1 MKTAVIGSE
10 KSATEVKDVK
20 GAATDKTNIRPNVPL
35 KEEGKKDETKDKP
48 EPTSQSAAPKEAD
61 RAGDLPFDFKAPA
74 LNLDSTIKIAM
85 ELNRKINQR
94 GKLLETIDTLE
105 TFEVAQKDD
114 ADETES
120 NHFQRC
126 ELTIGDDKGREFTT
140 KNPYIINAVAKMVN
154 QLCVDK
160 LAEIEVEIQFPNQK

>member
-1 MKTAVIGSE
+1 MKTLVIGSE
-10 KSATEVKDVK
+10 KATNDVK
-20 GAATDKTNIRPNVPL
+20 AAATDKTSIRPNVPL
-35 KEEGKKDETKDKP
+35 KEESKKEEAIDKP
-48 EPTSQSAAPKEAD
+48 EPKNQLEAPKVD
-61 RAGDLPFDFKAPA
+61 DKTGDQPSNPKAPA
-74 LNLDSTIKIAM
+74 LNLDSTIKFAL
-85 ELNRKINQR
+85 ELNRRINQR

-154 QLCVDK
+154 QLCVNK